1 MSEAIEEGL
10 DPQAC
15 FEQIDRIASSPILR
29 GSESHCRLIRY
40 LASHALNSG
49 AGHLKEYQI
58 AVEALRRPVEF
69 DPHADASV
77 RVQIARLRDKLAEY
91 YDSVGLHDSILIE
104 IPKGRYTLSFR
115 FKPPVEET
123 PQPPEPI
130 SEIAHNPPPAL
141 SPVRQVAPLHF
152 GRFVSAAGSFLAG
165 VLVML
170 GIFVAIPRHREAAP
184 HNSSTSRAGQFQ
196 AGLAIL
202 WNPFVHPQKEPFI
215 VFRNRTWI
223 GNLDTGMRRF
233 DPSRD
238 NPNKQVQRYTGIGEV
253 MGVAELA
260 RVFRHFESD
269 FLVKPDSLFTIDDA
283 RDANLIFLGAPDEAP
298 NLNGLPGTTEF
309 SILRLENGPESRR
322 AIIDNHPRLGTP
334 AVYARAL
341 GKDGIEA
348 DYAIFALKRGL
359 DPSHWTLFFE
369 GTSSVAT
376 QAVVDFACSDRSVTG
391 LLNQLHIANSAS
403 LKPFE
408 GLLRIKV
415 AHDVPVET
423 ELLDLRQTEK

>member
-1 MSEAIEEGL
+1 MIEAIEDGL
-10 DPQAC
+10 DSKAC
-15 FEQIDRIASSPILR
+15 FDQIDRLASSPVFG
-29 GSESHCRLIRY
+29 GSDAHCRLIRY
-40 LASHALNSG
+40 LAAHALNSPS
-49 AGHLKEYQI
+49 GHLKQYQI
-58 AVEALRRPVEF
+58 ATEALGRPAEF
-69 DPHADASV
+69 DPHSDASV
-77 RVQIARLRDKLAEY
+77 RVQIARLREKLVEY
-91 YDSVGLHDSILIE
+91 YSTVGMHDPILIE

-115 FKPPVEET
+115 NMPPAGEA
-123 PQPPEPI
+123 PQLVEPI
-130 SEIAHNPPPAL
+130 SEKAPDPAPNL
-141 SPVRQVAPLHF
+141 PPVRSRTTL
-152 GRFVSAAGSFLAG
+152 RFRRFLIAAGSFLAG
-165 VLVML
+165 ALVML

-184 HNSSTSRAGQFQ
+184 RNSSSSLASHSQTA
-196 AGLAIL
+196 LAIL
-202 WNPFVHPQKEPFI
+202 WDPFVHSQKEPFI

-238 NPNKQVQRYTGIGEV
+238 NPNQQIQRYTGIGEV

-298 NLNGLPGTTEF
+298 NLNGLPATTEF
-309 SILRLENGPESRR
+309 SILRLESGPESRR
-322 AIIDNHPRLGTP
+322 AIVENHPRAGSTT
-334 AVYARAL
+334 VYARTF
-341 GKDGIEA
+341 GKDGIETN
-348 DYAIFALKRGL
+348 YAIFALKRGL

-376 QAVVDFACSDRSVTG
+376 QAVVDYACSDRSVTG
-391 LLNQLHIANSAS
+391 LLNQLHVTNSSS

-423 ELLDLRQTEK
+423 ELLDLRQTER